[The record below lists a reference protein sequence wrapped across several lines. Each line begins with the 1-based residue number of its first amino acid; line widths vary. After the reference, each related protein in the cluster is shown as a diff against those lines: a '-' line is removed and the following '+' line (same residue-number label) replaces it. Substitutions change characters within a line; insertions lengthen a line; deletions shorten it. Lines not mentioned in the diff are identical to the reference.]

1 VSQKTVRGIVAYP
14 VTPFAASGDIDTE
27 ALVGLVDRL
36 VTSGAH
42 AVAPLG
48 STGESAY
55 LTDAEWHQVA
65 EASIGAVA
73 GRVPTVVGVSDL
85 TTAGAVG
92 RARAAELYGADV
104 VMLLPASYWKLSEP
118 ELVAHFAA
126 VAAAISIPIMV
137 YNNPATSGIDMSPE
151 FLVGLIERFEA
162 ITMIKES
169 SGDIFRMQ
177 RISELTGGEVPFFNG
192 SNPLAFHAFAAGAAG
207 WCTAAACLIPAQCL
221 ELFHA
226 IEAGDLE
233 SARRVFRPVLP
244 LLEFLLRGGL
254 PPTVKQGLKALGFDA
269 GVPRPPLLPLD
280 EARSAELVGLLS
292 GVGALPS
299 PVA

>member
-1 VSQKTVRGIVAYP
+1 
-14 VTPFAASGDIDTE
+14 
-27 ALVGLVDRL
+27 
-36 VTSGAH
+36 
-42 AVAPLG
+42 
-48 STGESAY
+48 
-55 LTDAEWHQVA
+55 
-65 EASIGAVA
+65 
-73 GRVPTVVGVSDL
+73 
-85 TTAGAVG
+85 
-92 RARAAELYGADV
+92 
-104 VMLLPASYWKLSEP
+104 
-118 ELVAHFAA
+118 
-126 VAAAISIPIMV
+126 
-137 YNNPATSGIDMSPE
+137 
-151 FLVGLIERFEA
+151 
-162 ITMIKES
+162 MIRES